1 MLQCRALKFLT
12 CVGMVFHLFLHFQY
26 ITKHIVKQL
35 TRGRKRFL
43 SFVFY
48 FMLSLKVNFQALF
61 RHTCEITLMTFD
73 FSFLSAFIL
82 DSILSVKE
90 TLTISNS
97 YNKYFGNICTNYSHL
112 LFLFNETVCC
122 QFTPIKV
129 SVIYP
134 TCNTF

>member
-1 MLQCRALKFLT
+1 MLPCRALKFLT

-90 TLTISNS
+90 TLTISIS
-97 YNKYFGNICTNYSHL
+97 FKFVNYIDSLKHITKTS
-112 LFLFNETVCC
+112 FNEIE
-122 QFTPIKV
+122 QFNQSP
-129 SVIYP
+129 SLY
-134 TCNTF
+134 